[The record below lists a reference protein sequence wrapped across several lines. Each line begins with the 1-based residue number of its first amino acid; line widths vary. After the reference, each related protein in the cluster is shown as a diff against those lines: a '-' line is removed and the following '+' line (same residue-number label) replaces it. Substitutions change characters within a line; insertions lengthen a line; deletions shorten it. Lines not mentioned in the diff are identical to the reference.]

1 MGITAQVLSFESLH
15 GKTCPQQWEYIKA
28 KLMMIPRMR
37 EFIILGGNEDVFVE
51 LMMAILL
58 QLQSHLNIP
67 SIGKADRVVT
77 PSVEKPVYFELF
89 TTTPFMANKD
99 AGALCRAGRKGGM
112 PSVSVNSQF
121 RKQRRWTS
129 TWASNFMIVLYIQYR
144 TSRLYSSRR

>member
-1 MGITAQVLSFESLH
+1 MT
-15 GKTCPQQWEYIKA
+15 
-28 KLMMIPRMR
+28 
-37 EFIILGGNEDVFVE
+37 
-51 LMMAILL
+51 ILL

-129 TWASNFMIVLYIQYR
+129 TWASKFMIVLYITIQNITPVFFKEIARAHETKHITLHTALKPLLAFLNYRKHLAFLSDRFLACHLQY
-144 TSRLYSSRR
+144 TKTIF